1 MRSPISTRQRITRE
15 SKRRSNRDA
24 DMRSEILQLAA
35 ELARKG
41 EAFVMAVVVR
51 REPASSAQ
59 VGNTALIT
67 EAGDCHGW
75 LGGSCIQS
83 TVVREATASLRDA
96 SPRLISLSP
105 DPGADRRAG
114 ITAFPMTCHSGG
126 SVDIYI
132 EPVLPAPQLLVF
144 GVSPVAQALS
154 RLG

>member
-1 MRSPISTRQRITRE
+1 MRC
-15 SKRRSNRDA
+15 
-24 DMRSEILQLAA
+24 EILQLAA

-59 VGNTALIT
+59 DGNTALIT

-83 TVVREATASLRDA
+83 IVLREAAAALAAA

-105 DPGADRRAG
+105 DPDADARPGVAS
-114 ITAFPMTCHSGG
+114 FPMTCHSGG
-126 SVDIYI
+126 SVDIYL
-132 EPVLPAPQLLVF
+132 EPVLSPARLVVF
-144 GVSPVAQALS
+144 
-154 RLG
+154 